1 MVNKYSNAI
10 EKSRKKR
17 SDYLVP
23 VKRRLSNSSLK
34 WFNGSIHSST
44 NAGCTGLRIS
54 FTSADG
60 GLWLWPVVSGRASL
74 SLRDIY
80 LKWMKDSGHV

>member
-17 SDYLVP
+17 SDYLVLA
-23 VKRRLSNSSLK
+23 KRRLSNSSLK
-34 WFNGSIHSST
+34 WFNGSIHGSM
-44 NAGCTGLRIS
+44 NAGCAGLGIS

-60 GLWLWPVVSGRASL
+60 GLWLWLVVSGRASL
-74 SLRDIY
+74 SLRDIC
-80 LKWMKDSGHV
+80 LKWMKESGHA